1 MTINRLKHSEIDF
14 LKWDNTILNSSMPF
28 VFAQSYYLN
37 STCPNWQA
45 LIIGDY
51 ESVFPLTHNTKF
63 GITYLYQP
71 PFTPQLGVYGKIN
84 TQIEETFFNY
94 ISSHYKFIDIE
105 LNASNTFSSKEH
117 SQKTTYLI
125 DFKNGYHLNQNTKRN
140 ITKATELD
148 LTFERIIDSDIIELS
163 KSYLNPFLSKTLN
176 LSSITIQKFEVL
188 LKEAIDNHSLFSFK
202 VVDRNNNVKAIAHF
216 ISNGIHTV
224 YLKGTNF
231 DKSENTGSMH
241 YLTHSAIQFFETRS
255 LYFDF
260 GGGSKESLATFYKGF
275 GSLPLNYNTL
285 KINNLPRLLKLF
297 KN

>member
-1 MTINRLKHSEIDF
+1 MIINRLQHSEIDF
-14 LKWDNTILNSSMPF
+14 LKWDTTILKSTIPF

-37 STCPNWQA
+37 ATCPNWEA

-51 ESVFPLTHNTKF
+51 ESVFPLTQNTKF
-63 GITYLYQP
+63 GISYLYQP

-94 ISSHYKFIDIE
+94 LSSHFKFIDIE
-105 LNASNTFSSKEH
+105 LNASNTFISKEH
-117 SQKTTYLI
+117 SKKTTYFI
-125 DFKNGYHLNQNTKRN
+125 DYKNGYQLNQNTKRN
-140 ITKATELD
+140 ITKAVELN
-148 LTFERIIDSDIIELS
+148 LTFERIFDSDIIDLS

-176 LSSITIQKFEVL
+176 LSQATIQKFEIL
-188 LKEAIDNHSLFSFK
+188 LKEAIQNHALYSFK

-216 ISNGIHTV
+216 ISNGKHTV

-241 YLTHSAIQFFETRS
+241 YLTHSAIQFFENRS

-275 GSLPLNYNTL
+275 GSLPLDYNVL
-285 KINNLPRLLKLF
+285 KFNKLPWLLKLF

>member
-1 MTINRLKHSEIDF
+1 MVISRLKHSEIDF
-14 LKWDNTILNSSMPF
+14 LKWDTTILNSPMPL

-37 STCPNWQA
+37 STCPNWEA

-51 ESVFPLTHNTKF
+51 ESVFPLTQNTKF
-63 GITYLYQP
+63 GISYLSQP

-94 ISSHYKFIDIE
+94 LSSHYKFIDIE
-105 LNASNTFSSKEH
+105 LNASNTFSTKEH
-117 SQKTTYLI
+117 SKKTTYFI
-125 DFKNGYHLNQNTKRN
+125 DYKNGYQLNQNTKRN
-140 ITKATELD
+140 ITKAVELN

-176 LSSITIQKFEVL
+176 LSQATIQKFEIL
-188 LKEAIDNHSLFSFK
+188 LKEAILNHALYSFK

-216 ISNGIHTV
+216 ISNGKHTV

-241 YLTHSAIQFFETRS
+241 YLTYSAIQFFETRS
-255 LYFDF
+255 RYFDF

-275 GSLPLNYNTL
+275 GSLPLNYNIL
-285 KINNLPRLLKLF
+285 KINNLPWLLKLF

>member
-1 MTINRLKHSEIDF
+1 MIINRLKHSEIDF
-14 LKWDNTILNSSMPF
+14 LKWDTTILNSPMPF

-37 STCPNWQA
+37 STCPNWEA

-51 ESVFPLTHNTKF
+51 ESVFPLTQNIKF
-63 GITYLYQP
+63 GISYLSQP
-71 PFTPQLGVYGKIN
+71 SFTPQLGVYGKIN
-84 TQIEETFFNY
+84 SHIEETFFNY
-94 ISSHYKFIDIE
+94 ITSHYKFIDIE
-105 LNASNTFSSKEH
+105 LNASNTFSTKEH
-117 SQKTTYLI
+117 SKKTTYFI
-125 DFKNGYHLNQNTKRN
+125 DYKNGYQLNQNTKRN
-140 ITKATELD
+140 ITKAVELN

-176 LSSITIQKFEVL
+176 LSQATIQKFEIL
-188 LKEAIDNHSLFSFK
+188 LKEAILNHALYSFK

-216 ISNGIHTV
+216 ISNGKHTV

-241 YLTHSAIQFFETRS
+241 YLTYSAIQFFETRS
-255 LYFDF
+255 RYFDF

-275 GSLPLNYNTL
+275 GSLPLNYNIL
-285 KINNLPRLLKLF
+285 KINNLPWLLKLF